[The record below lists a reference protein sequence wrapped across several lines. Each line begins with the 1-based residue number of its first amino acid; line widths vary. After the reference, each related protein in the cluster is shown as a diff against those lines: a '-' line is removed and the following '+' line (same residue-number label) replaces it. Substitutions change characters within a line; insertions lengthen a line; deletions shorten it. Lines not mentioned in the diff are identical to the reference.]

1 MWRVIALVLGAG
13 CLAGTALWWARAGAS
28 GASPDGVRA
37 GGPGSSAPAVPNAA
51 PPDEAPTA
59 DAPPP
64 GPVLRDPV
72 VVPSCSLVPVQ
83 EQDISSQVDGVF
95 QDVRV
100 ELGARVA
107 RGQVLGRLDDR
118 LVRPQVEMLRIKA
131 TSESAKLIA
140 RAQYD
145 EVDLKASTSEKLLA
159 KGVAPSMEYKTYA
172 CQRERFLEEMK
183 KAQEDQE
190 VARKELEKAL
200 RLLDLHD
207 IRTAIPGEVT
217 KVYRRKGESVRQ
229 MEPLF
234 RVANFDRLCV
244 EGLCK
249 AQQADQIRV
258 GMRAVVEPELA
269 SEQLRE
275 LNGHTGAI
283 TALAVSAD
291 GRWLASASEDRTV
304 LLWAWPAAARQAVLP
319 HPAEV
324 HAVAVTRSGGSGY
337 LLVTGC
343 ADGGV
348 RAWSVSPAG
357 RVSGPTLWEGGHEG
371 PVRSL
376 AFSPDGRWC
385 ASAGEDRRIGI
396 WEAASGRRLYWLEDE
411 SAGKDAAHQGAVT
424 WVQFTPDGCLLSAG
438 RDNALHLWRLADGGG
453 QLVSAQ
459 PGRTGDVA
467 SLGVTSDGKRVLFDR
482 GEELRLLGRDGWTA
496 LGSLHGRRQG
506 RFQGFALF
514 SPTDRLVLAASSN
527 GRLQLWKVPALPAEM
542 EFFRRGYTHGFR
554 RDSLSALG
562 ALGSALALSGPVSTW
577 AALGG
582 GDGALPRLWSLEG
595 YEARHFL
602 TPGSATAT
610 CGAFA
615 PDESVVF
622 TGGSDGTVRVWAV
635 PAAGQWRE
643 PWEATITF
651 VASQV
656 ERGADG
662 VRVRAEMDNPA
673 DPARRLRPGTYA
685 DLRVYPETA
694 PAR

>member
-1 MWRVIALVLGAG
+1 MDMWRIIALVLGAV
-13 CLAGTALWWARAGAS
+13 CLAGTALWWARAGDSAKPS
-28 GASPDGVRA
+28 AASP
-37 GGPGSSAPAVPNAA
+37 GGQAAALPVAA
-51 PPDEAPTA
+51 PPDEAPA
-59 DAPPP
+59 PDAAAP

-83 EQDISSQVDGVF
+83 EQDVSSQVDGVF
-95 QDVRV
+95 QEVRV
-100 ELGARVA
+100 DLGARVA

-131 TSESAKLIA
+131 ASESAKLIA

-145 EVDLKASTSEKLLA
+145 EVDLKTTTSEKLLA
-159 KGVAPSMEYKTYA
+159 KGVSPSMEYKTFA
-172 CQRERFLEEMK
+172 CQRERYLEEMK

-207 IRTAIPGEVT
+207 VRTAIPGEVT

-229 MEPLF
+229 MEQLF

-249 AQQADQIRV
+249 VQQADQIRV

-283 TALAVSAD
+283 TALAASAD

-304 LLWAWPAAARQAVLP
+304 LLWSWPAAARHAVLP

-324 HAVAVTRSGGSGY
+324 YAVALARSGGSAY

-348 RAWSVSPAG
+348 RAWSLSPAG
-357 RVSGPTLWEGGHEG
+357 KVSGPTVWEGGHEG
-371 PVRSL
+371 PVRCV

-385 ASAGEDRRIGI
+385 ASAGEDRRIGL
-396 WEAASGRRLYWLEDE
+396 WEAAGGRRLSWLEDE

-453 QLVSAQ
+453 RLQSAQ
-459 PGRTGDVA
+459 PGRTGDVG
-467 SLGVTSDGKRVLFDR
+467 SPGVSSDGNRVLFDR
-482 GEELRLLGRDGWTA
+482 GEELRVLDRDGWTA

-506 RFQGFALF
+506 WFQGFALF
-514 SPTDRLVLAASSN
+514 SPTDRLILAASSN
-527 GRLQLWKVPALPAEM
+527 GRLQLWKVPAPPAEM
-542 EFFRRGYTHGFR
+542 EFFRRGYARGFR
-554 RDSLSALG
+554 RDSLAVLG
-562 ALGSALALSGPVSTW
+562 LLGSGLAPSGQVHT
-577 AALGG
+577 AAVLGG
-582 GDGALPRLWSLEG
+582 ADGALPRLWSLDG
-595 YEARHFL
+595 YEVRHFL

-622 TGGSDGTVRVWAV
+622 TGSSDGTVRVWAV
-635 PAAGQWRE
+635 PPAGQWRE
-643 PWEATITF
+643 PLEATISF

-656 ERGADG
+656 ERGTDG
-662 VRVRAEMDNPA
+662 VRVRAEMDNPV